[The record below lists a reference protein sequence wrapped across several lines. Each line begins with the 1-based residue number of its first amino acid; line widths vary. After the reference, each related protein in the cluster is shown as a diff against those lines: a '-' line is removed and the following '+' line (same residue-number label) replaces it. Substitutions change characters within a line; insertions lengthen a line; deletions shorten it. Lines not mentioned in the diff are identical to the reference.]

1 MYEFMNLNPKGVS
14 YNREQSGRT
23 SNCVNAR
30 NPYGHNPECPCFK
43 QRAAQVTPYLADG
56 DGRPDGR
63 TTEDVEADEVLAW
76 NESQHIDRLVD
87 SGREEA

>member
-30 NPYGHNPECPCFK
+30 NPYGHNPECPRCNT
-43 QRAAQVTPYLADG
+43 QPARPSQQVPYWEHPLDSCG
-56 DGRPDGR
+56 DDCVDCNKPANGKWGR
-63 TTEDVEADEVLAW
+63 DVSA
-76 NESQHIDRLVD
+76 
-87 SGREEA
+87 